1 MGDKNEYDWKGTD
14 LKTGNVGW
22 NPRTWGNIVSNPV
35 IWTVRE
41 GSRTAEDI
49 WDMNTDNPDN
59 TPKAPKAPKKN
70 TNSSRPPVAQT
81 SAADFRMWEEYY
93 DSREKAQR
101 EQEQREN
108 IPPIVVP
115 TAPVDPWQ
123 AIQDE
128 YMNGVEELLGK
139 VGTYETSPED
149 KQALENAK
157 AALQQQISQG
167 VTNVGGA
174 YDQGSQQVRDVAG
187 RLVQQGKQSGVA
199 MGDLFK
205 DAANSITAS
214 NNAIGV
220 QGLDQY
226 GGIGGVTV
234 PTGEAQSMADLLMS
248 YAPIEQSLVTNLG
261 QIYGAD
267 QQAYAN
273 SMLQQKANDLSWLQE
288 RGQSLQQQMA
298 NEYLK
303 READK
308 RASFE
313 LSRQDLQSK
322 LMAEALKSEMD
333 VKMGIQEEKSRA
345 EAYDEWAAASGKTT
359 KPSYVP
365 SNMEE
370 RFNNLDTEINSPVSG
385 SEGTTV
391 PASVIQ
397 NALMEGLLT
406 ASQYD
411 DPNQKRLMYSKAI
424 QEALGNDV
432 TAFENIKSSY
442 PSWSP
447 DKVFGTYKSSNAST
461 TTTTKTAS
469 SKTTSTKG

>member
-1 MGDKNEYDWKGTD
+1 MTIGDKTYTSPYPYPNPLPNGFQPYPKQPSAPAKPTYDE
-14 LKTGNVGW
+14 
-22 NPRTWGNIVSNPV
+22 S
-35 IWTVRE
+35 
-41 GSRTAEDI
+41 
-49 WDMNTDNPDN
+49 
-59 TPKAPKAPKKN
+59 
-70 TNSSRPPVAQT
+70 
-81 SAADFRMWEEYY
+81 Y
-93 DSREKAQR
+93 DSRVTTDY
-101 EQEQREN
+101 
-108 IPPIVVP
+108 IPPIVLP

-123 AIQDE
+123 TIQDE
-128 YMNGVEELLGK
+128 YMNGIEELLGK
-139 VGTYETSPED
+139 VGTYESSPED

-187 RLVQQGKQSGVA
+187 RLVQQGMQSGVS

-205 DAANSITAS
+205 NAANSIIAS

-226 GGIGGVTV
+226 GGIGGVTF

-273 SMLQQKANDLSWLQE
+273 SMLQQKANDLSWLQD

-322 LMAEALKSEMD
+322 LMADALKSEMD
-333 VKMGIQEEKSRA
+333 VKMGIQEEKSRG
-345 EAYDEWAAASGKTT
+345 EAYDAWAAASGKTT

-370 RFNNLDTEINSPVSG
+370 RFNNLDTEITKSVAG
-385 SEGTTV
+385 MDAATV

-397 NALMEGLLT
+397 NAIMSGLLQ
-406 ASQYD
+406 AAQYD
-411 DPNQKRLMYSKAI
+411 DPNQKRLIYERAM
-424 QEALGNDV
+424 QEAIGGDLTAYGNILND
-432 TAFENIKSSY
+432 Y
-442 PSWSP
+442 PAWSP
-447 DKVFGTYKSSNAST
+447 NKVFGTYKSSNAST
-461 TTTTKTAS
+461 TTTTKTSS
-469 SKTTSTKG
+469 SKTTSAKS